1 MTSNP
6 RRILVTA
13 ALPYAN
19 GDIHIGHMVEYL
31 QTDIWSRYQ
40 RLRGHDCIYLC
51 ADDAHGTP
59 IMLRA
64 RKEGITPQELIDK
77 MQKRHEADFAGFS
90 IAFDEYHSTHSEEN
104 RILSEEVY
112 GALRKGGHIH
122 IKTIEQAYDPEAQMF
137 LPDRFIRG
145 TCPRCKTAD
154 QYGDSCESCHSTYA
168 SSELIDPVSVV
179 SGKTPITK
187 ETEHY
192 FFRLADFQEMLETW
206 TNSEGVQPEVRNKL
220 KEWLGGELK
229 DWDISRDAPY
239 WGFEIPDAKDK
250 FFYVWLD
257 APVGYMATCRKYC
270 ERTGKNFDDYWAADS
285 TAEVHHFLGKDISYF
300 HALFWPAMLK
310 AAGFRL
316 PTKVNCHGFLTVN
329 GLKMS
334 KSRGT
339 FINARTY
346 LDHLHPEYLRYYVAA
361 KLSSGLDD
369 IDLNLEDFVTRV
381 NSDLVGK
388 LVNIASR
395 CAGILNKQFDKVL
408 SDALPEQELYNE
420 YLAAADDIG
429 DHYEDREFSK
439 AVRKVMALADKANS
453 YIAEQKPWVL
463 AKDEATRAQAQA
475 VCTQGLNLYR
485 CLITFLKP
493 IVPGIA
499 ADSEALFGLE
509 LTWNGLG
516 EPMVGRAISDFK
528 PLLQRVEKDK
538 VQAMVDASKE
548 GEPGDAKKK
557 AEQEDDAGKS
567 KKSKKSKKSPAVPE
581 GCISFDDFAKV
592 DLRVA
597 TIVKAEHVEGA
608 DKLLQIT
615 VDLGNDEQRNIFAGI
630 KEAYAPDTLV
640 GKQVVVVANLA
651 PRKMRFGI
659 SEGMII
665 AAGPGAK
672 DIFLLSPDEGAVAGM
687 EVK

>member
-64 RKEGITPQELIDK
+64 QKEGITPQELIDT
-77 MQKRHEADFAGFS
+77 MQERHQADFAGFS
-90 IAFDEYHSTHSEEN
+90 ISFDEYHTTHSEEN
-104 RILSEEVY
+104 RVLAEQVY
-112 GALRKGGHIH
+112 GALQKGGHIH
-122 IKTIEQAYDPEAQMF
+122 TKTIEQAFDPEAQMF

-154 QYGDSCESCHSTYA
+154 QYGDSCESCGSTYG

-187 ETEHY
+187 ETEHH
-192 FFRLADFQEMLETW
+192 FFRLANFQDMLETW

-220 KEWLGGELK
+220 KEWLGSELK

-239 WGFEIPDAKDK
+239 WGFEIPGAKDK

-257 APVGYMATCRKYC
+257 APVGYMATCRVYC

-300 HALFWPAMLK
+300 HALFWPAMLQG
-310 AAGFRL
+310 AGFRL

-329 GLKMS
+329 GVKMS

-339 FINARTY
+339 FIKARTY
-346 LDHLHPEYLRYYVAA
+346 LEHLHPEYLRYYVAA

-408 SDALPEQELYNE
+408 SDSLPEKALYDE
-420 YLAAADDIG
+420 FVAASDEIG
-429 DHYEDREFSK
+429 DHYEAREFSK
-439 AVRKVMALADKANS
+439 AVRKVMALADRANA
-453 YIAEQKPWVL
+453 YIAEQKPWIL

-475 VCTQGLNLYR
+475 VCSQGLNLYR
-485 CLITFLKP
+485 CLITYLKP

-499 ADSEALFGLE
+499 ADSETLFGIE
-509 LTWNGLG
+509 LTWKSLP
-516 EPMVGRAISDFK
+516 EPMLGRAISDFK

-538 VQAMVDASKE
+538 VDAMVEASKE
-548 GEPGDAKKK
+548 GEAGDKKK
-557 AEQEDDAGKS
+557 GEKKAKS
-567 KKSKKSKKSPAVPE
+567 GDSKKAKKSKKSAPVPE

-592 DLRVA
+592 DLRIA
-597 TIVKAEHVEGA
+597 TIIKAEHVEGA

-615 VDLGNDEQRNIFAGI
+615 VDLGNGSQRNIFAGI

-665 AAGPGAK
+665 AAGPGGK
-672 DIFLLSPDEGAVAGM
+672 DIFLLSPDEGAVVGM

>member
-1 MTSNP
+1 MTTNP

-40 RLRGHDCIYLC
+40 RLIGNDCIYLC

-64 RKEGITPQELIDK
+64 QKEGITPLALIET

-90 IAFDEYHSTHSEEN
+90 IAFDEYHTTHSEEN
-104 RILSEEVY
+104 RVLAERVY

-122 IKTIEQAYDPEAQMF
+122 TKTIQQAYDPEAQMF

-154 QYGDSCESCHSTYA
+154 QYGDSCENCGATYA

-179 SGKTPITK
+179 SGKTPIEK
-187 ETEHY
+187 ESEHY
-192 FFRLADFQEMLETW
+192 FFKLANFQEMLEKW
-206 TNSEGVQPEVRNKL
+206 TTSEGVQPEVRNKL
-220 KEWLGGELK
+220 KEWLEGGLK

-239 WGFEIPDAKDK
+239 WGFEIPDAKGK

-257 APVGYMATCRKYC
+257 APVGYMATCEKYC
-270 ERTGKNFDDYWAADS
+270 QRTGRNFDDYWAADS

-300 HALFWPAMLK
+300 HALFWPAMLQG
-310 AAGFRL
+310 AGMRL

-339 FINARTY
+339 FIAARTY
-346 LDHLHPEYLRYYVAA
+346 LDHLHPEYLRYYLAA

-369 IDLNLEDFVTRV
+369 IDLNLEDFVARV

-395 CAGILNKQFDKVL
+395 CATILNKQFDKTL
-408 SDALPEQELYNE
+408 SDTLPEPALYDEFVAASSEIGELYE
-420 YLAAADDIG
+420 G
-429 DHYEDREFSK
+429 REFSK
-439 AVRKVMALADKANS
+439 VVRKVMALADRANG

-463 AKDEATRAQAQA
+463 AKDESTRAEAQA

-485 CLITFLKP
+485 CLITYLQP

-499 ADSEALFGLE
+499 KDSAL
-509 LTWNGLG
+509 
-516 EPMVGRAISDFK
+516 
-528 PLLQRVEKDK
+528 LL
-538 VQAMVDASKE
+538 
-548 GEPGDAKKK
+548 
-557 AEQEDDAGKS
+557 
-567 KKSKKSKKSPAVPE
+567 
-581 GCISFDDFAKV
+581 
-592 DLRVA
+592 
-597 TIVKAEHVEGA
+597 
-608 DKLLQIT
+608 
-615 VDLGNDEQRNIFAGI
+615 
-630 KEAYAPDTLV
+630 
-640 GKQVVVVANLA
+640 
-651 PRKMRFGI
+651 
-659 SEGMII
+659 
-665 AAGPGAK
+665 
-672 DIFLLSPDEGAVAGM
+672 
-687 EVK
+687 

>member
-1 MTSNP
+1 MTTNS

-31 QTDIWSRYQ
+31 QTDIWCRYQ

-64 RKEGITPQELIDK
+64 QKEGITPQELIDTMK
-77 MQKRHEADFAGFS
+77 TRHEEDFAGFS
-90 IAFDEYHSTHSEEN
+90 IQFDEYHTTHSDEN
-104 RILSEEVY
+104 RSQSSEVY
-112 GALRKGGHIH
+112 LALRAGGHIH
-122 IKTIEQAYDPEAQMF
+122 TKTIEQAFDPEAQMF
-137 LPDRFIRG
+137 LPDRFIKG
-145 TCPRCKTAD
+145 ACPICKTAD
-154 QYGDSCESCHSTYA
+154 QYGDSCESCGSTYG
-168 SSELIDPVSVV
+168 SGELIDPVSVV
-179 SGKTPITK
+179 TGKTPITK
-187 ETEHY
+187 ESEHY
-192 FFRLADFQEMLETW
+192 FFRLSDFQEMLETW
-206 TNSEGVQPEVRNKL
+206 TASEGVQPEVRNKL
-220 KEWLGGELK
+220 KEWLSGGLK

-239 WGFEIPDAKDK
+239 WGFEIPDAPGK

-270 ERTGKNFDDYWAADS
+270 ERTGKDFNDYWGKDS

-300 HALFWPAMLK
+300 HALFWPAMLEG
-310 AAGFRL
+310 AGYRL

-339 FINARTY
+339 FIAARTY
-346 LDHLHPEYLRYYVAA
+346 LEHLHPEYLRYYIAA

-369 IDLNLEDFVTRV
+369 IDLNLEDFIARV

-395 CAGILNKQFDKVL
+395 CAGILNKRFDKLL
-408 SDALPEQELYNE
+408 SPELPDPTLYE
-420 YLAAADDIG
+420 EFVAASAEIG
-429 DHYEDREFSK
+429 DLYEGREFSK
-439 AVRKVMALADKANS
+439 AVRKVMALADRANA
-453 YIAEQKPWVL
+453 YIADQKPWIL
-463 AKDEATRAQAQA
+463 AKEESTQAQAQA

-485 CLITFLKP
+485 CLITYLQP

-499 ADSEALFGLE
+499 KDSGELLGLE
-509 LTWNGLG
+509 INWDSLSQPMLG
-516 EPMVGRAISDFK
+516 RQIEDFK
-528 PLLQRVEKDK
+528 ALIQRVEKDK
-538 VQAMVDASKE
+538 VEAMVEASKS
-548 GEPGDAKKK
+548 GEAKPEATKDSKTENKKKAKKK
-557 AEQEDDAGKS
+557 D
-567 KKSKKSKKSPAVPE
+567 KKAAPIPE

-597 TIVKAEHVEGA
+597 TIVEANHVEGA
-608 DKLLQIT
+608 DKLLQIK
-615 VDLGNDEQRNIFAGI
+615 VDLGNEDTRNIFAGI
-630 KEAYAPDTLV
+630 KEAYAPEKLV
-640 GKQVVVVANLA
+640 GRQVVVVANLA
-651 PRKMRFGI
+651 PRKMRFGV

-665 AAGPGAK
+665 AAGPGGK
-672 DIFLLSPDEGAVAGM
+672 DIFLLSPDEGSIAGM